1 MLGFT
6 QDDRF
11 LYFVLEYVQGGEL
24 FTYLRNKG
32 KLDNPEAL
40 FYGAQVYGFNYLK
53 DAISS
58 WINNRNIFENQKSV
72 SMFEYLHGKNIVYR
86 DLKPENILIG

>member
-40 FYGAQVYGFNYLK
+40 FYAAQVYDFNYAKQCLAK
-53 DAISS
+53 FKE
-58 WINNRNIFENQKSV
+58 INTS
-72 SMFEYLHGKNIVYR
+72 L
-86 DLKPENILIG
+86 

>member
-40 FYGAQVYGFNYLK
+40 FYAAQVYAFNYLWETV
-53 DAISS
+53 ISKFKETNTS
-58 WINNRNIFENQKSV
+58 
-72 SMFEYLHGKNIVYR
+72 L
-86 DLKPENILIG
+86 

>member
-58 WINNRNIFENQKSV
+58 
-72 SMFEYLHGKNIVYR
+72 
-86 DLKPENILIG
+86 